1 MKMLR
6 PPIAMSVFELLK
18 AGPGP
23 SSSHTIGPMRA
34 GRDFA
39 ALVGGSP
46 GARGEAGAVASA
58 RTAPADTPGPDVPA
72 PAVLARSRGVRVRL
86 LGSLSATGK
95 GHGTDRAVL
104 AGLMGYSPDNC
115 PPELLNTL
123 LALPQEERVLRVPGA
138 ANDGRLP
145 IGPENI
151 EYGPIQHSYPYS
163 NTLCIDLL
171 DVPFPAQTPEAG
183 RGSPMA
189 GQGDA
194 MRDGG
199 RDGGRDGDCAD
210 NAVDPLAER
219 VLFSR
224 EYYSVGGGFLQW
236 RGWVA
241 EERGRPVYPY
251 VNMNEVHVRLAQ
263 SGLALDELMM
273 ANETAITGASEKDIY
288 ARLDGLLEI
297 MKDTVRRGCATHGL
311 LPGAIGL
318 PRKAGVLFDRA
329 ACLKPFDKSL
339 CLLNAYAYAA
349 AEENAAGNII
359 VTAPT
364 CGAAGVVPAVTMFM
378 EEQLGLDRTAQRKG
392 LLAAALVGFI
402 AKQNAGIAGAE
413 VGCQGEIGV
422 ASSMAAAMLAEA
434 RGYSAKV
441 VENAAEIALEHHLGL
456 TCDPVGG
463 YVQIPCIERNAMGAA
478 KAYNAAL
485 IACNENPA
493 AHMVSYDDALAAMA
507 EIGRDMSCKYKET
520 STGGLAVCLVVC

>member
-1 MKMLR
+1 MKVLH

-34 GRDFA
+34 GWNFA
-39 ALVGGSP
+39 SLVAGTDPDSP
-46 GARGEAGAVASA
+46 DSEL
-58 RTAPADTPGPDVPA
+58 
-72 PAVLARSRGVRVRL
+72 LAKARGVRVRL

-104 AGLMGYSPDNC
+104 AGLMGHSPDDC

-123 LALPQEERVLRVPGA
+123 LALPQQERVLTAGGA
-138 ANDGRLP
+138 RLP
-145 IGPENI
+145 IGPGNI
-151 EYGPIQHSYPYS
+151 VYGPVQHSYPYS
-163 NTLCIDLL
+163 NTLFIDLL
-171 DVPFPAQTPEAG
+171 DMPFPEAG
-183 RGSPMA
+183 GGASDRLSGSPSGRAASGAAVQA
-189 GQGDA
+189 GLDGPDA
-194 MRDGG
+194 EY
-199 RDGGRDGDCAD
+199 
-210 NAVDPLAER
+210 DPLAEH

-236 RGWVA
+236 KGWVA

-273 ANETAITGASEKDIY
+273 ANETAITGASE
-288 ARLDGLLEI
+288 AEVNRRLDGLLAI
-297 MKDTVRRGCATHGL
+297 MKDTVRRGCASKGV

-318 PRKAGVLFDRA
+318 LRKAGVLHERA
-329 ACLKPFDKSL
+329 ESLKPFDRSL

-378 EEQLGLDRTAQRKG
+378 EEQLGLDATAQRKG

-422 ASSMAAAMLAEA
+422 ASAMAAAMAAEA

-463 YVQIPCIERNAMGAA
+463 YVQIPCIERNAMGAI

-493 AHMVSYDDALAAMA
+493 AHMVTYDDALAAMA